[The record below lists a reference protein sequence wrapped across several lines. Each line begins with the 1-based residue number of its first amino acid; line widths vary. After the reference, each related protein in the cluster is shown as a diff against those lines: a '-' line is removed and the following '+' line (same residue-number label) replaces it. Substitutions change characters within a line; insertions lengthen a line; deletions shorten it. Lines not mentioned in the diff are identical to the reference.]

1 MSKHTKYLKCIL
13 YINHLETS
21 QQLILQDVG
30 STMNMMN
37 KNEKKNKYIYRKK
50 IIVSSWA
57 NGWNIWTF
65 FYHLETSQ
73 QPILPNVQIG
83 KEHDDTVQM
92 KK

>member
-37 KNEKKNKYIYRKK
+37 KNEKKKK
-50 IIVSSWA
+50 I
-57 NGWNIWTF
+57 
-65 FYHLETSQ
+65 Y
-73 QPILPNVQIG
+73 IG
-83 KEHDDTVQM
+83 KRLLFLHEQTDGIFELFFII
-92 KK
+92 